1 MFSMVDIYK
10 IGVGPSSSHTV
21 GPMKAGHQFLSALKE
36 TGQFNLITR
45 IKVDC
50 FGSLALTGKGH
61 CTDHAIILGLAG
73 NLPDTVDP
81 DASGHV
87 VAEVVKTGRLPLGR
101 TQQTVDFS
109 LEFIAENLPLH
120 ENGLQI
126 HAYAGD
132 SVILSKTYYS
142 IGGGFI
148 VDGEHFNQSLCSD
161 VPVPHHFLNA
171 QQMIEMCTATGLSIS
186 ALVLENELAGREEEE
201 VRNHFRR
208 VWNVMETSMERGIR
222 TEGNLPGPM
231 RIPRRAPALQRR
243 LSSSI
248 SMASDPMNI
257 LDWVNMYAM
266 AMAEENAAGGRVV
279 TAPTNGACGVV
290 PAVLAYYNRFVQPLT
305 EDDCL
310 RFFLSSGAI
319 GCLFK
324 LNASISGAEVGCQG
338 EIGVACSMAAAGL
351 TELKGG
357 SPEQVCMA
365 AEIAMEHNLG
375 LTCDPVGGQV
385 QIPCIER
392 NAIAAV
398 KAINAARMALHRSS
412 RPLVSLDKVIAAMY
426 ETGKDMNAKYRETS
440 CGGLARQLV
449 PEPEVIIPIL
459 PARALAAV

>member
-21 GPMKAGHQFLSALKE
+21 GPMRAGYQFLSSLKE
-36 TGQFNLITR
+36 TGLFSKISR
-45 IKVDC
+45 VKVEC
-50 FGSLALTGKGH
+50 YGSLALTGKGH
-61 CTDHAIILGLAG
+61 CTDNAIIMGLAG
-73 NLPDTVDP
+73 NLPDTVDL
-81 DASGHV
+81 DSIAHT
-87 VAEVVKTGRLPLGR
+87 VAEVGKSGRMFLGK
-101 TQQTVDFS
+101 TQQSVEFS
-109 LEFIAENLPLH
+109 LEFIPDNLPLH

-126 HAYAGD
+126 HAFAGD
-132 SVILSKTYYS
+132 SEVLCKTYYS

-148 VDGEHFNQSLCSD
+148 VEAEHFNQSLCSEM
-161 VPVPHHFLNA
+161 PVPHHFLNA
-171 QQMIEMCTATGLSIS
+171 QQLIDMCSQTGLSVS
-186 ALVLENELAGREEEE
+186 ALVMENELAVHDEEEL
-201 VRNHFRR
+201 RTHFRR
-208 VWNVMETSMERGIR
+208 VWNVMETSMSRGIR
-222 TEGNLPGPM
+222 NEGNLPGPM
-231 RIPRRAPALQRR
+231 RIPRRASALHRM
-243 LSSSI
+243 LTSNLNV
-248 SMASDPMNI
+248 AKDPMSV

-290 PAVLAYYNRFVQPLT
+290 PAVLAYYNRFIKELD
-305 EDDCL
+305 EESCL

-351 TELKGG
+351 TELMGG

-365 AEIAMEHNLG
+365 AEVAMEHNLG

-398 KAINAARMALHRSS
+398 KAINASRMALHRTS
-412 RPLVSLDKVIAAMY
+412 RPKVSLDKVIAAMY

-440 CGGLARQLV
+440 CGGLARQIV
-449 PEPEVIIPIL
+449 PDLDEQPVHFVRQ
-459 PARALAAV
+459 AALA